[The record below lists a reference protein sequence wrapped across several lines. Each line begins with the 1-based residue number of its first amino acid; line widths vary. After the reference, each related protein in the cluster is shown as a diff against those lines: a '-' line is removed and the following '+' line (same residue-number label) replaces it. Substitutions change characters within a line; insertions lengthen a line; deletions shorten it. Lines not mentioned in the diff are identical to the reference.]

1 MHSKQTC
8 INAIHFNINDQP
20 ALVRALRMSMPAFTA
35 AGENICVAMIA
46 LADLSKQVAYPLIAD
61 KYRAEMAWWFA
72 ELEQAEGV
80 KSVWTLVPNA

>member
-1 MHSKQTC
+1 MNKQTC

-20 ALVRALRMSMPAFTA
+20 GLVRAIQKSMPAFTA
-35 AGENICVAMIA
+35 AGQNICVAMIA
-46 LADLSKQVAYPLIAD
+46 LADMSKQVSYPQVAE

-72 ELEQAEGV
+72 ELEQAEGI

>member
-20 ALVRALRMSMPAFTA
+20 ALVRALQQSMATFTA

-46 LADLSKQVAYPLIAD
+46 LADLSKQVTYPRIAER
-61 KYRAEMAWWFA
+61 YRAEMAWWFA
-72 ELEQAEGV
+72 ELEQAEKV